1 MNEVSVL
8 RLPVEEAVN
17 EVIHGL
23 DGVALKHSDS
33 RLPFQ
38 IFPDPCEE
46 EEVPVKMRGR
56 LPSIVVE
63 PTDIIDVESGELRWP
78 LDCIRKEKEEGMLEE
93 EETEE
98 EELDKHNDHC
108 IQVLECRSPLPRAVC
123 IASSMTRIDSTS
135 SSQSR
140 NEGAR
145 VCFQYLG
152 IKSLAAFNRWI
163 VKDHL
168 YAPMG
173 CCVVGLSAGRL
184 INPRKKQKKQNLSK
198 ADVNRAEDT

>member
-1 MNEVSVL
+1 MELPACGGIPRRKHGSTMNEVSVL

-17 EVIHGL
+17 EVIHSL
-23 DGVALKHSDS
+23 EGVALKHSDN

-78 LDCIRKEKEEGMLEE
+78 PDSLRKENKEDMLEE

-98 EELDKHNDHC
+98 EEQEDQK
-108 IQVLECRSPLPRAVC
+108 
-123 IASSMTRIDSTS
+123 
-135 SSQSR
+135 
-140 NEGAR
+140 G
-145 VCFQYLG
+145 
-152 IKSLAAFNRWI
+152 K
-163 VKDHL
+163 
-168 YAPMG
+168 
-173 CCVVGLSAGRL
+173 L
-184 INPRKKQKKQNLSK
+184 INLPGLPSFYIWARRITCMLIFQ
-198 ADVNRAEDT
+198 

>member
-1 MNEVSVL
+1 MMNEVSVL
-8 RLPVEEAVN
+8 RLPVEDDVN

-23 DGVALKHSDS
+23 EGVALKHSDS

-78 LDCIRKEKEEGMLEE
+78 PDSVRKDKDQATLRE

-98 EELDKHNDHC
+98 AETDQQAGKHEED
-108 IQVLECRSPLPRAVC
+108 
-123 IASSMTRIDSTS
+123 ASTP
-135 SSQSR
+135 
-140 NEGAR
+140 
-145 VCFQYLG
+145 
-152 IKSLAAFNRWI
+152 AAGT
-163 VKDHL
+163 
-168 YAPMG
+168 P
-173 CCVVGLSAGRL
+173 
-184 INPRKKQKKQNLSK
+184 K
-198 ADVNRAEDT
+198 AEKE

>member
-8 RLPVEEAVN
+8 RLPVEDDVN

-23 DGVALKHSDS
+23 EGVALKHSDS

-63 PTDIIDVESGELRWP
+63 PTDLIDVESGELRWP
-78 LDCIRKEKEEGMLEE
+78 PESLRKEKEQAALEEESAEE

-98 EELDKHNDHC
+98 QSNKSKEAAEEPHP
-108 IQVLECRSPLPRAVC
+108 E
-123 IASSMTRIDSTS
+123 
-135 SSQSR
+135 
-140 NEGAR
+140 
-145 VCFQYLG
+145 
-152 IKSLAAFNRWI
+152 
-163 VKDHL
+163 
-168 YAPMG
+168 
-173 CCVVGLSAGRL
+173 
-184 INPRKKQKKQNLSK
+184 K
-198 ADVNRAEDT
+198 A

>member
-8 RLPVEEAVN
+8 RLPVEDDVQ
-17 EVIHGL
+17 EVVHSL

-38 IFPDPCEE
+38 IFPEEE

-78 LDCIRKEKEEGMLEE
+78 PNSGSKEKVEPALTE

-98 EELDKHNDHC
+98 REDQEGKTKEGDATAAEH
-108 IQVLECRSPLPRAVC
+108 
-123 IASSMTRIDSTS
+123 ST
-135 SSQSR
+135 
-140 NEGAR
+140 
-145 VCFQYLG
+145 
-152 IKSLAAFNRWI
+152 
-163 VKDHL
+163 
-168 YAPMG
+168 
-173 CCVVGLSAGRL
+173 
-184 INPRKKQKKQNLSK
+184 K
-198 ADVNRAEDT
+198 A

>member
-8 RLPVEEAVN
+8 RLPVEKAVD

-23 DGVALKHSDS
+23 EGVALKHSDS

-78 LDCIRKEKEEGMLEE
+78 PDSLRKEKEEAMLEE
-93 EETEE
+93 EEAEG
-98 EELDKHNDHC
+98 EELEEQKDK
-108 IQVLECRSPLPRAVC
+108 
-123 IASSMTRIDSTS
+123 SMKQSKESEETTS
-135 SSQSR
+135 EQ
-140 NEGAR
+140 
-145 VCFQYLG
+145 
-152 IKSLAAFNRWI
+152 
-163 VKDHL
+163 D
-168 YAPMG
+168 
-173 CCVVGLSAGRL
+173 
-184 INPRKKQKKQNLSK
+184 
-198 ADVNRAEDT
+198 